1 MADRLAL
8 LRAFRH
14 VADAGSFSDAA
25 RTLGLSRAAV
35 SAQVARLEA
44 AVDARLLERT
54 TRRVALTDEGRR
66 YHARAVRI
74 LDELDALDDE
84 TALRAR
90 RVTGLLVAE
99 LPEFVGTR
107 LVAPRLPR
115 FLDAHPSL
123 SLRLVLN
130 ERIEALGRADADVMM
145 RFGLPEDGRLKY
157 RRLGAMRVV
166 CAASPAYVARRGAPA
181 RPEDLAE
188 HETIDYVDA
197 SLGRGF
203 DWEFEPPPGEGRT
216 GLVTVPA
223 RGRLVCNNTD
233 AALEAV
239 LAGFGVVHEMD
250 FVLRPLFAQGRL
262 VPVLPR
268 WRSPPYELVA
278 LWRPARPVPPRVA
291 AFVAFL
297 ADAVRDA
304 AAA

>member
-8 LRAFRH
+8 LRAFRQ
-14 VADAGSFSDAA
+14 VADAGSFSEAA
-25 RTLGLSRAAV
+25 RALGLSRAAV
-35 SAQVARLEA
+35 SAQVARLER
-44 AVDARLLERT
+44 DLHARLLERT
-54 TRRVALTDEGRR
+54 TRRVSLTDEGRL
-66 YHARAVRI
+66 YQVRAARI

-90 RVTGLLVAE
+90 RVTGRLVAE

-115 FLDAHPSL
+115 FLDANPSL

-130 ERIEALGRADADVMM
+130 ERIEEFSRADADVLV
-145 RFGLPEDGRLKY
+145 RFGLPDDGRLKY

-166 CAASPAYVARRGAPA
+166 CAAAPAYLARRGAPA
-181 RPEDLAE
+181 RPEALAE
-188 HETIDYVDA
+188 HETIDYVDSA
-197 SLGRGF
+197 AGRGF
-203 DWEFEPPPGEGRT
+203 DWEFEPPADDPRSAA
-216 GLVTVPA
+216 LTVAA

-233 AALEAV
+233 AALAAAI
-239 LAGFGVVHEMD
+239 AGFGIVHDMD

-268 WRSPPYELVA
+268 WRSPPYELYA
-278 LWRPARPVPPRVA
+278 LWHPARPVPPRVA

-297 ADAVRDA
+297 AEAVRDA

>member
-25 RTLGLSRAAV
+25 RALGLSRAAV
-35 SAQVARLEA
+35 SAQVARLER
-44 AVDARLLERT
+44 DLQARLLERT
-54 TRRVALTDEGRR
+54 TRRVSLTDEGRL

-74 LDELDALDDE
+74 LDALDALDDE

-90 RVTGLLVAE
+90 RVTGRLVAE

-115 FLDAHPSL
+115 LLEAHPSL

-130 ERIEALGRADADVMM
+130 ERIEEVARSDADVLV

-157 RRLGAMRVV
+157 RRLGAMRVI
-166 CAASPAYVARRGAPA
+166 CAAAPAYLARRGTPA
-181 RPEDLAE
+181 RPEALAA
-188 HETIDYVDA
+188 HETIDYMDSA
-197 SLGRGF
+197 AGRGF
-203 DWEFEPPPGEGRT
+203 DWEFEAPAGEPGPP
-216 GLVTVPA
+216 LVTVAA

-233 AALEAV
+233 AALEAA
-239 LAGFGVVHEMD
+239 LAGFGIVHDMD

-268 WRSPPYELVA
+268 WRSPPYELYA
-278 LWRPARPVPPRVA
+278 LWHPARPVPPRVT
-291 AFVAFL
+291 AFVGFL
-297 ADAVRDA
+297 AEAIREA

>member
-8 LRAFRH
+8 LRAFRR
-14 VADAGSFSDAA
+14 VAESGSFSEAA

-35 SAQVARLEA
+35 SAQVARLER
-44 AVDARLLERT
+44 DLHARLLERT
-54 TRRVALTDEGRR
+54 TRRVALTDEGRL

-90 RVTGLLVAE
+90 RVTGRLVAE

-115 FLDAHPSL
+115 FLDSHPSL

-130 ERIEALGRADADVMM
+130 ERIEEIGRADADVLV

-166 CAASPAYVARRGAPA
+166 CAASPAYLARRGAPA
-181 RPEDLAE
+181 RPAELAA
-188 HETIDYVDA
+188 HETIDYVDSA
-197 SLGRGF
+197 AGRGF
-203 DWEFEPPPGEGRT
+203 DWEFEAPAGERPGGV
-216 GLVTVPA
+216 VTAPA

-233 AALEAV
+233 AALEAA
-239 LAGFGVVHEMD
+239 LAGFGIVHDMD

-268 WRSPPYELVA
+268 WRSPPYELYA

-297 ADAVRDA
+297 AETVRDA